1 MSMLTF
7 SDCTGLDI
15 TIPGRFLTK
24 IENPIGSN
32 CKDVRVTIAEGTT
45 VIEEYAFQKCPGIVS
60 VTIPESVTSI
70 GHAAFWQ
77 CSGLTD
83 IIIPSSVT
91 EIGDDAFSKCTNLTN
106 VTLPDG
112 LTFIGEGVFN
122 GCSLLTNVTL
132 GSGVASIEDIAFH
145 NAPIRQLR
153 CYAVVPPKLHGVVD
167 GSFSADLVKGAT
179 LYVPA
184 GTGMAYSESDW
195 KIYFENIVEMEE

>member
-1 MSMLTF
+1 MNEYADF

-45 VIEEYAFQKCPGIVS
+45 VIEEYAFQKRPGIVS

-122 GCSLLTNVTL
+122 FV
-132 GSGVASIEDIAFH
+132 FRM
-145 NAPIRQLR
+145 P
-153 CYAVVPPKLHGVVD
+153 
-167 GSFSADLVKGAT
+167 
-179 LYVPA
+179 
-184 GTGMAYSESDW
+184 
-195 KIYFENIVEMEE
+195 

>member
-1 MSMLTF
+1 M
-7 SDCTGLDI
+7 
-15 TIPGRFLTK
+15 TK
-24 IENPIGSN
+24 IENPIGSD

-45 VIEEYAFQKCPGIVS
+45 VIEEYAFQKRPGIVS

-91 EIGDDAFSKCTNLTN
+91 EIGDDAFSECTN
-106 VTLPDG
+106 
-112 LTFIGEGVFN
+112 
-122 GCSLLTNVTL
+122 LTNVTL
-132 GSGVASIEDIAFH
+132 GSGVTSIEGSAFH
-145 NAPIRQLR
+145 NTPIRQLR
-153 CYAVVPPKLHGVVD
+153 CYAVVPPKLPGVVN
-167 GSFSADLVKGAT
+167 GSFSADLIKGAT

-184 GTGMAYSESDW
+184 GTGMAYAESDW

>member
-1 MSMLTF
+1 MLTF

-24 IENPIGSN
+24 FGNPIGLD

-45 VIEEYAFQKCPGIVS
+45 AIEESAFQKLPGIVS
-60 VTIPESVTSI
+60 VTIPKSVTSI

-83 IIIPSSVT
+83 IIVPSSVT
-91 EIGDDAFSKCTNLTN
+91 EIGDGAFRECTNLTN

-112 LTFIGEGVFN
+112 LTFIGGGVFQ

-132 GSGVASIEDIAFH
+132 GSGVTSIKDLAFH
-145 NAPIRQLR
+145 NAPIRQLQ
-153 CYAVVPPKLHGVVD
+153 CYAAVPPKLTAS
-167 GSFSADLVKGAT
+167 SFSVDLTKGAT
-179 LYVPA
+179 LYVPS
-184 GTGMAYSESDW
+184 GTGTAYSESSW
-195 KIYFENIVEMEE
+195 KGYFENIVEMEE